1 MNLLI
6 LLSFTEQ
13 HIEQRRHVPESYDI
27 WFLVIGTFHL
37 FAMLMV
43 YLFTVVKEVFV
54 QCKNKKK
61 AWYSL
66 PYWLPKSLTSCKCCQ
81 RSLFF
86 RLVINPTMFY
96 YNSMMIISV
105 LALTYNHLFYSVL
118 MLDIISR
125 SLILQNVLRA
135 IWHPRLQIMIIFIFL
150 VVLVYIFGVMGY
162 LWFARHF
169 PVQCN

>member
-1 MNLLI
+1 
-6 LLSFTEQ
+6 
-13 HIEQRRHVPESYDI
+13 
-27 WFLVIGTFHL
+27 
-37 FAMLMV
+37 MLMV